1 MQKNYVGFYEDFDS
15 TNEEPT
21 ILETDFNNDDE
32 IFTAQDINGDV
43 FQIKY
48 IKSFTAK
55 LSQAN
60 DDIKKYYNAIKNH
73 ALTYR
78 KVNSRIS
85 WHYDAI
91 KAGNEPILKFAIRGK
106 TLCVYYSLFEVDEK
120 YKVERI
126 ESKKYEDSPFLYR
139 IKNDRRCGYAKELVD
154 IAMRRIH
161 VPKVNDS
168 NKDFSIPYEDTKTL
182 LSKGFIK
189 EIRKKL
195 K

>member
-15 TNEEPT
+15 INEEPT
-21 ILETDFNNDDE
+21 ILETDLNNDDE

>member
-1 MQKNYVGFYEDFDS
+1 MQINYSGFYEDFDS
-15 TNEEPT
+15 MNEEPAVLVSE
-21 ILETDFNNDDE
+21 INDDE
-32 IFTAQDINGDV
+32 IFTTQDSNGNV

-48 IKSFTAK
+48 IKSFSAK

-60 DDIKKYYNAIKNH
+60 KDIKKYYNAIKNH

-78 KVNSRIS
+78 KANSRIS

-91 KAGNEPILKFAIRGK
+91 KVGSEPILKFAIRGK
-106 TLCVYYSLFEVDEK
+106 TLCIYYSLFEVDEK

-139 IKNDRRCGYAKELVD
+139 IKNDRRCEYAKELVD
-154 IAMRRIH
+154 IAMRRLHI
-161 VPKVNDS
+161 PKVNDS

-182 LSKGFIK
+182 ISKGLIK
-189 EIRKKL
+189 EFKKKL